1 MQTYDSLLLSCGGGI
16 INDREKSD
24 QYRGAAALAIGIGG
38 TGVAALAQLKRKVY
52 QQLKPDDPESDIP
65 QYKHIQF
72 LAIDSDEGDIDQMRG
87 RAKLSKTE
95 EFQSLYYSDLK
106 GVLKAKDRIKRDPRY
121 SWMDIERLNELLDG
135 KGAGGV
141 RQMGRYLLISR
152 VSELQEKIRNKC
164 TLALENAGTA
174 NLDVYIFAGISGG
187 TGSGCFLDTCYIV
200 QKTLE
205 QQGKRS
211 GARIMGFFF
220 LPDVAI
226 SKPDVGSD
234 PGKVKYN
241 SSNGYAAMKELD
253 YLMSLKTAKD
263 RFYQNY
269 GPFIVDT
276 QEAPVDMCHLI
287 SAKKADGTEIKD
299 GFQYAIN
306 VAADYAMAYLANV
319 QLPTAGEGDSAEAAQ
334 QGLTMR
340 GHLANV
346 DNGVSQIP
354 RQYGA
359 NLSYHILG
367 AANAEIPMDQISSYL
382 AAGFMRR
389 FQHLA
394 DKSNLKLKLS
404 KAKVDDWVYQME
416 LESEDVRRR
425 VTKDTYS
432 MDLPSVDLKD
442 LKSYGTMPRGK
453 LPQCW
458 ASVGNDWLDR
468 SAGKRA
474 QNRAAL
480 EGQLRD
486 FLPGNAVDDSLLG
499 KTFKKLCEIAKDP
512 AYGPYYA
519 DRLLSCEGY
528 DLIAAVEGAITTL
541 EEQRSTQ
548 LLQLHGRDGQG
559 GIEED
564 IVQCSSDF
572 FHKANK
578 KNYTR
583 YYDTVRRY
591 YDTTNRVN
599 EYADTLSTLNKLKAD
614 LKELYQNYFAPLC
627 ELLDRLSETFELNE
641 KWLGTAEAKAPVAY
655 TRRILQLSDIQPHL
669 NEVIDALTDRQLVN
683 DFMDALMKYPE
694 AWRLKD
700 ENQITR
706 LVTEYM
712 VNRFSGETNRSL
724 EDYLYQKYPAA
735 GGDPVLL
742 AQEIQ
747 ANIIQ
752 PIYNDAQPMFWR
764 AEGFDLSNA
773 QNSFSSSSLSVPA
786 SAAAICKAG
795 KDFAKSRPEFYVRET
810 GLKNRIFALR
820 FLSGL
825 PFYAYQGVSQL
836 KEAYDSS
843 ASAQSGVGAHLYSYT
858 NRGEDGSGMKDW
870 RNFLPAPSSYSFD
883 KKLTDQDKAEN
894 AQALYQQ
901 GEDAGVI
908 TQNAQNDYVI
918 RRSGETQ
925 VPAYTLS
932 AFLRDDVL
940 DLAAL
945 TAEKSRLEGLK
956 AGLYDPAKGASEVLL
971 KNDGDAKLCD
981 PRVVRMDYFIHYPVL
996 QQIVRE
1002 ELDKLKQLGDGI
1014 QALEDIQA
1022 AYEKY
1027 EKELDVFCNQLFFG
1041 IIRCENAQ
1049 GHADPV
1055 RIHRVFYPY
1064 TTDRGEEAA
1073 LVLCEPSD
1081 RFPFHEKY
1089 PLYEAFCAY
1098 CAADPEDK
1106 PRDEMDEQEAARR
1119 TQRLGEN
1126 DHLIGAQLQKKWNGK
1141 ALTALRKE
1149 LSLLPP
1155 EQQEALLRFH
1165 AGLVMR
1171 ISKYEQKFSA
1181 EQWTRSGA
1189 ENAAVTAASGAT
1201 SGANASSAPLPPPP
1215 PPAARRWTVSPG
1227 GSDIYT
1233 VYEERSLQYA
1243 WNEKTQQWVQLNPN
1257 MWVLNSANQWEAIKL
1272 DASGNICN

>member
-1 MQTYDSLLLSCGGGI
+1 MATYDSLLLNCGGGI
-16 INDREKSD
+16 INDREKSE

-52 QQLKPDDPESDIP
+52 QQLQPDNPGSDIP
-65 QYKHIQF
+65 KYQHIQF

-87 RAKLSKTE
+87 RARLSKTD

-121 SWMDIERLNELLDG
+121 AWMDIDRLNELLDG

-164 TLALENAGTA
+164 TQALENAGTA

-205 QQGKRS
+205 EQGKRS
-211 GARIMGFFF
+211 SARIMGFFF

-226 SKPDVGSD
+226 SKPEVGSD

-253 YLMSLKTAKD
+253 YLMSLKTAND

-269 GPFIVDT
+269 GTFIVDT

-287 SAKKADGTEIKD
+287 SAKKADGTELKD

-319 QLPTAGEGDSAEAAQ
+319 QLPAAGEGDSAEAAQ

-367 AANAEIPMDQISSYL
+367 AANAEIPMDQISTYL
-382 AAGFMRR
+382 AAGYMYR
-389 FQHLA
+389 FQQLA
-394 DKSNLKLKLS
+394 DKSSLKLKLPKS
-404 KAKVDDWVYQME
+404 TVDDWVYQLE
-416 LESEDVRRR
+416 LEAEDVRQK
-425 VTKDTYS
+425 VAKNTYS
-432 MDLPSVDLKD
+432 LDLPSVDLKD
-442 LKSYGTMPRGK
+442 LKSYGVMPLGK
-453 LPQCW
+453 LPLCW
-458 ASVGNDWLDR
+458 CTEGNDWLDR

-480 EGQLRD
+480 EGQLQD
-486 FLPGNAVDDSLLG
+486 FLPGNAVEDSLLG
-499 KTFKKLCEIAKDP
+499 KVFKKLCDIARDP

-519 DRLLSCEGY
+519 ARLLSCEGY
-528 DLIAAVEGAITTL
+528 DLIAAVQGAIKTL

-548 LLQLHGRDGQG
+548 QLQLHGRDGNS
-559 GIEED
+559 GIEAD
-564 IVQCSSDF
+564 IVQCSADF
-572 FHKANK
+572 CHKANK
-578 KNYTR
+578 KTYIR

-591 YDTTNRVN
+591 YDTANRVN
-599 EYADTLSTLNKLKAD
+599 EYADTKATLEKLLD
-614 LKELYQNYFAPLC
+614 SLKELYRSYFAPLC
-627 ELLDRLSETFELNE
+627 ELLDRLSETFEANE
-641 KWLGTAEAKAPVAY
+641 KWLKTAEAKAPVAY
-655 TRRILQLSDIQPHL
+655 TRRILQLEDIQPHL
-669 NEVIDALTDRQLVN
+669 DEVIHALSDRQLVE
-683 DFMDALMKYPE
+683 DFMDALMRYPE
-694 AWRLKD
+694 AWRLR
-700 ENQITR
+700 EESQITR
-706 LVTEYM
+706 LITDYM
-712 VNRFSGETNRSL
+712 VNKFKNETNRSL

-735 GGDPVLL
+735 NGDPALL

-747 ANIIQ
+747 DKILQ

-764 AEGFDLSNA
+764 TEGFTLKPE
-773 QNSFSSSSLSVPA
+773 NSFSSSSLSVPA

-795 KDFAKSRPEFYVRET
+795 KDFAKNRPQFYVRET

-836 KEAYDSS
+836 KEAYDNS
-843 ASAQSGVGAHLYSYT
+843 ASAQSGVGAHLYAYT
-858 NRGEDGSGMKDW
+858 GRGEDGSGRKDW
-870 RNFLPAPSSYSFD
+870 RNFLPAPSTYSFD
-883 KKLTDQDKAEN
+883 KTLTDQDMAE
-894 AQALYQQ
+894 AAIALYGQ

-908 TQNAQNDYVI
+908 TQNPQNEYVI
-918 RRSGETQ
+918 RRSGEVQ
-925 VPAYTLS
+925 VPEYTLS
-932 AFLRDDVL
+932 DFLKDDVL
-940 DLAAL
+940 DLASL
-945 TAEKSRLEGLK
+945 EAERRRLENLK
-956 AGLYDPAKGASEVLL
+956 ADLYNPEKGGSEVLL
-971 KNDGDAKLCD
+971 KNDGDPKLGD
-981 PRVVRMDYFIHYPVL
+981 VRVVRMDYFIHYPVL
-996 QQIVRE
+996 QQYVRE
-1002 ELDKLKQLGDGI
+1002 ELDKLRQLEAGI
-1014 QALEDIQA
+1014 KALENIQTE
-1022 AYEKY
+1022 YEAY
-1027 EKELDVFCNQLFFG
+1027 EKELDVFCNELFFG
-1041 IIRCENAQ
+1041 IIHCENAQ
-1049 GHADPV
+1049 GKKDIS

-1064 TTDRGEEAA
+1064 TTDRGEETE

-1081 RFPFHEKY
+1081 RFPFHERY

-1098 CAADPEDK
+1098 RAADPEVR

-1119 TQRLGEN
+1119 TQRLGDD
-1126 DHLIGAQLQKKWNGK
+1126 DHLLGALLQKKWNGK
-1141 ALTALRKE
+1141 SLMPLRKE
-1149 LSLLPP
+1149 LSMLPE
-1155 EQQEALLRFH
+1155 EQQAALMRFH
-1165 AGLVMR
+1165 AGLVTR
-1171 ISKYEQKFSA
+1171 ISKFEQKFSA
-1181 EQWTRSGA
+1181 EQWRRLTPVTGSESTPGA
-1189 ENAAVTAASGAT
+1189 V
-1201 SGANASSAPLPPPP
+1201 PPPP
-1215 PPAARRWTVSPG
+1215 PPMQNRRWTVSPG
-1227 GSDIYT
+1227 GNEIYT

-1243 WNEKTQQWVQLNPN
+1243 WNEKAQQWVQLTPN
-1257 MWVLNSANQWEAIKL
+1257 MWVLNAANQWEAIRL
-1272 DASGNICN
+1272 DGAGNIQN